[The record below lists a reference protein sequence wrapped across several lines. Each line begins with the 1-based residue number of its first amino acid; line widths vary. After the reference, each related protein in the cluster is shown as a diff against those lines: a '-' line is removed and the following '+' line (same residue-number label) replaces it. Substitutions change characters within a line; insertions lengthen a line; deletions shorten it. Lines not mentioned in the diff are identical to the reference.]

1 MVRWNIQEVP
11 ISFNLLDMPNMG
23 AARVLQNAPN
33 GYMVF
38 IDIVSKNKS
47 FYRAVVVT
55 PEEMGKIKDGSMN
68 GVYKY
73 QVNNINGL
81 TSAKIAALELLTQVM
96 GLSEALVKD
105 EMTPRETINAKA
117 I

>member
-38 IDIVSKNKS
+38 IEGTS
-47 FYRAVVVT
+47 R
-55 PEEMGKIKDGSMN
+55 KISLSSSCRNSERERRYKRWNNGGIGSTW
-68 GVYKY
+68 
-73 QVNNINGL
+73 I
-81 TSAKIAALELLTQVM
+81 
-96 GLSEALVKD
+96 
-105 EMTPRETINAKA
+105 
-117 I
+117 

>member
-38 IDIVSKNKS
+38 IEALPGKS
-47 FYRAVVVT
+47 RYRAVVVT
-55 PEEMGKIKDGSMN
+55 PKEREDIKDGTTVELVQH
-68 GVYKY
+68 GYKY
-73 QVNNINGL
+73 QVKDIKGL
-81 TSAKIAALELLTQVM
+81 TSSK
-96 GLSEALVKD
+96 LSNHIL
-105 EMTPRETINAKA
+105 ISA
-117 I
+117 IEYCGPLNFPES